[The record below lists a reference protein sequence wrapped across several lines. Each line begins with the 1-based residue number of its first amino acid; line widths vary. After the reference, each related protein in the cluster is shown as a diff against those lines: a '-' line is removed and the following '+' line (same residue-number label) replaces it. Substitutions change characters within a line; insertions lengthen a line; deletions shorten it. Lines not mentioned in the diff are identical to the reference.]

1 MFRNSSQPE
10 LPPIKPEKRKEH
22 STPNKKVHFR
32 PFTRVTPLICAFCG
46 GKSCKHENWL
56 THPTSA
62 IKGLNSDWITDNIL
76 ATQRPSSRII
86 AEYKI
91 IEQFKEK
98 GINAILNL
106 QEPGEHPHCGDGIQ
120 AQSGFSYLPE
130 EFYDHGIYFF
140 NFGWRDMTA
149 TSTDVILKILKQ
161 MSFILGNGDKIA
173 VHCHA
178 GRGRTGMVIA
188 AWMIYNDGM
197 SAKEAI
203 KIVRNNRK
211 DSISK
216 KSQEIIL
223 YDLEKEIK
231 KLRNVFFG
239 SAKLGLVQYIYNQ
252 KMVLPLCATS
262 EEKYVPRIVLTALE
276 RLESLL
282 ISSTCSAHQVLY
294 AFHNLDMDEIFEEKW
309 GVKHEKQLKT
319 FKERINTG
327 DYQISDIE
335 DTRYLV
341 QIVLDFL
348 DQFTVPA
355 IGKYFLEAVNEK
367 FSGDARLTEA
377 AKDQLFHE
385 VDKKEFFLVESFAR
399 IFAAAVGADR
409 TLISQV
415 NHAITRLCISLTLG
429 RIKHDKMFLKR
440 NLLVK
445 KIEDER
451 VNSLQVFIYKWI
463 EYFDQELSASM
474 MMAGSSL
481 RGSQL
486 QDKSVLRYLKSK
498 TLLTKTIQRQATKQ
512 SVEYD
517 VNESPRRAFKKMM
530 TKSITNLDS
539 KGGEE
544 GEFNM
549 NKSVMDKVGIKTNRD
564 KTIKLFG
571 ANVDSRKN
579 SEAGS
584 EIEEKKEDDD
594 VSFDEKDLFPS
605 LNKNELPNSGN
616 LKAGGLKPLN
626 MKIPLREVLVPTV
639 KKNSSE
645 TGITHSTNTN
655 SPRSSVKLVP
665 SKPQVSSIANAL
677 VTPRVA
683 DLFTSIASLDDHEQD
698 ALLQR
703 LLELQQNRIKS
714 FN

>member
-1 MFRNSSQPE
+1 
-10 LPPIKPEKRKEH
+10 
-22 STPNKKVHFR
+22 
-32 PFTRVTPLICAFCG
+32 
-46 GKSCKHENWL
+46 
-56 THPTSA
+56 
-62 IKGLNSDWITDNIL
+62 
-76 ATQRPSSRII
+76 
-86 AEYKI
+86 
-91 IEQFKEK
+91 
-98 GINAILNL
+98 
-106 QEPGEHPHCGDGIQ
+106 
-120 AQSGFSYLPE
+120 
-130 EFYDHGIYFF
+130 
-140 NFGWRDMTA
+140 
-149 TSTDVILKILKQ
+149 
-161 MSFILGNGDKIA
+161 
-173 VHCHA
+173 
-178 GRGRTGMVIA
+178 
-188 AWMIYNDGM
+188 
-197 SAKEAI
+197 
-203 KIVRNNRK
+203 
-211 DSISK
+211 
-216 KSQEIIL
+216 
-223 YDLEKEIK
+223 
-231 KLRNVFFG
+231 
-239 SAKLGLVQYIYNQ
+239 
-252 KMVLPLCATS
+252 
-262 EEKYVPRIVLTALE
+262 
-276 RLESLL
+276 
-282 ISSTCSAHQVLY
+282 
-294 AFHNLDMDEIFEEKW
+294 
-309 GVKHEKQLKT
+309 
-319 FKERINTG
+319 
-327 DYQISDIE
+327 
-335 DTRYLV
+335 
-341 QIVLDFL
+341 
-348 DQFTVPA
+348 
-355 IGKYFLEAVNEK
+355 
-367 FSGDARLTEA
+367 
-377 AKDQLFHE
+377 
-385 VDKKEFFLVESFAR
+385 
-399 IFAAAVGADR
+399 
-409 TLISQV
+409 
-415 NHAITRLCISLTLG
+415 
-429 RIKHDKMFLKR
+429 
-440 NLLVK
+440 
-445 KIEDER
+445 
-451 VNSLQVFIYKWI
+451 
-463 EYFDQELSASM
+463 